1 MKNFVLAAVSGFAL
15 IAATSLCAQGEEK
28 KGADQAAPDAMA
40 PVAADK
46 KAPTP
51 EKKAPVASHK
61 HHGKH
66 HAHKGHPH
74 KHHHHRGEA
83 RTEVNGVFVAFPPVD
98 ARGVAVI
105 VPEYYAGKRD
115 CPYMYHGGYFWYP
128 HTRADMMPGYTP
140 HCANNACWYA
150 SYAHPHR
157 VYVEGEN
164 MVFVLPNSMDGAM
177 YRGRMAPMEKKWESA
192 PEMESAQ

>member
-15 IAATSLCAQGEEK
+15 IAATSVCAQGEDK
-28 KGADQAAPDAMA
+28 KGDDVKASEKAVPEAADAKGKASAKNAAPA
-40 PVAADK
+40 
-46 KAPTP
+46 
-51 EKKAPVASHK
+51 HK
-61 HHGKH
+61 HHVREGH
-66 HAHKGHPH
+66 HKPHHKP
-74 KHHHHRGEA
+74 HHRHHRAEG
-83 RTEVNGVFVAFPPVD
+83 RTEINGVFVTFPPVD

-150 SYAHPHR
+150 SYAHPHK
-157 VYVEGEN
+157 VYIEGEN
-164 MVFVLPNSMDGAM
+164 MVFVLPHPMDAAM
-177 YRGRMAPMEKKWESA
+177 YRGQMAPMQKKWESA